1 MFACSFELNNQPLS
15 AFNLGATS
23 VPAFSG
29 NGTYINKR
37 VSACLSGLGPI
48 PSGEYYIFDRQGAGH
63 LEVYKNLFNDHS
75 EWFALYALDAKI
87 DDETY
92 CNKVKRGSF
101 RLHPKGPRG
110 ISEGCITIEKFADF
124 QRIRA
129 LLKNT
134 ATITVPGSELKA
146 YGKVIVK

>member
-1 MFACSFELNNQPLS
+1 MFACRFELNNQPLS
-15 AFNLGATS
+15 AFNLGDTS

-29 NGTYINKR
+29 NGTHINKR

-48 PSGEYYIFDRQGAGH
+48 PPVEYYIFDRQGGGH
-63 LEVYKNLFNDHS
+63 LETYKNLFNDHS

-146 YGKVIVK
+146 YGKIIVK